1 MVGILLRARR
11 WKLVDFSGE
20 MLYQR
25 QDDDKTVTLLVG
37 PDTVPTIRE
46 YSYYGQQDVNLNN
59 KETLKDKL
67 LKLNTTKEECKS

>member
-1 MVGILLRARR
+1 
-11 WKLVDFSGE
+11 

-46 YSYYGQQDVNLNN
+46 YSYYGQQDVNSNN

-67 LKLNTTKEECKS
+67 LKLNTTKEECKSW